1 MAEEKKLATEKT
13 VEAKT
18 VPQEQFDSLY
28 KQAVELEGRYR
39 KLLDAYN
46 ALLELYL
53 SHKQNQIFYVKDS
66 LIAAFFIV

>member
-1 MAEEKKLATEKT
+1 MVEEKKPATEKT
-13 VEAKT
+13 VEAKI

-28 KQAVELEGRYR
+28 KQAVELESRYR

-53 SHKQNQIFYVKDS
+53 SHK
-66 LIAAFFIV
+66 

>member
-1 MAEEKKLATEKT
+1 MAEEKKV
-13 VEAKT
+13 VEAKEAPKT
-18 VPQEQFDSLY
+18 DPQEQFDNLY

-53 SHKQNQIFYVKDS
+53 SHK
-66 LIAAFFIV
+66 

>member
-1 MAEEKKLATEKT
+1 MVEEKKLATEKT

-53 SHKQNQIFYVKDS
+53 SHK
-66 LIAAFFIV
+66 